1 MNERIKEL
9 ALQAGFAME
18 VGDPNSPPSWWGAGH
33 NNRFEKFA
41 ELIVREWLRELDY
54 TVLDTQELRRDK
66 STDYQVGWEDGMF
79 DAGEKIK
86 YIFGVE
92 E

>member
-9 ALQAGFAME
+9 YEQSLIRETGKDHAGNPML
-18 VGDPNSPPSWWGAGH
+18 VIKQNP
-33 NNRFEKFA
+33 EKFA
-41 ELIVREWLRELDY
+41 ELIVRECLEELRY

-79 DAGEKIK
+79 DAGETIEK
-86 YIFGVE
+86 IFGVE

>member
-1 MNERIKEL
+1 MNERIQKLIE
-9 ALQAGFAME
+9 QATSTQGPTPYNPLTFE
-18 VGDPNSPPSWWGAGH
+18 VFDK
-33 NNRFEKFA
+33 EKFA
-41 ELIVREWLRELDY
+41 ELIVRECVEQLRY

-79 DAGEKIK
+79 DAEEMIK
-86 YIFGVE
+86 AHFGVE

>member
-18 VGDPNSPPSWWGAGH
+18 VGDPNSPPSWWGAGR
-33 NNRFEKFA
+33 NDRFEKFA
-41 ELIVREWLRELDY
+41 ELIVRECAKVAADHDALDIYEEIREH
-54 TVLDTQELRRDK
+54 
-66 STDYQVGWEDGMF
+66 
-79 DAGEKIK
+79 
-86 YIFGVE
+86 FGVE